1 MMNPW
6 LGITLVLAILAGVMT
21 TLRWVNHRFAPHPEI
36 VRKSL
41 HLGMGLTTL
50 TFPWLF
56 DQSWP
61 VLVLAG
67 VTVPGLLLVRRS
79 GRLKA
84 RLGGV
89 IDGVQRT
96 ESLGEIYF
104 PLGVAGL
111 YLLSSGDPL
120 RYTTSIL
127 LLTLADALAAL
138 IGIRYGQTFYP
149 TSEGYKS
156 IEGSLAFFTA
166 AVVSVL
172 VSLHLFSD
180 LALVEVVLI
189 AVVLSLLVM
198 IVEAVAWRGLDNLL
212 VPIVGF
218 LLLDAFLNMT
228 QGQLI
233 VRLALAIGLI
243 TCAILGRKPDE
254 FAGSAFVSELA
265 GHHLAETSDQS
276 PVLRG

>member
-166 AVVSVL
+166 AVISVL

-198 IVEAVAWRGLDNLL
+198 MVEAIAWRGLDNLL

-233 VRLALAIGLI
+233 ARLALTVGLI
-243 TCAILGRKPDE
+243 TVAMLWRKPANLPDH
-254 FAGSAFVSELA
+254 ALVPEL
-265 GHHLAETSDQS
+265 TSYHFSRDA
-276 PVLRG
+276 

>member
-1 MMNPW
+1 MNPW
-6 LGITLVLAILAGVMT
+6 LGIILVLVILTGVMIS
-21 TLRWVNHRFAPHPEI
+21 LRWVNRRFAPHPEI

-41 HLGMGLTTL
+41 HLAMGLTML

-67 VTVPGLLLVRRS
+67 ITVPGLWLLRRS
-79 GRLKA
+79 ERLQT

-89 IDGVQRT
+89 IDGVNRA

-111 YLLSSGDPL
+111 YLLSNGDPL
-120 RYTTSIL
+120 RFTTSIL

-138 IGIRYGQTFYP
+138 IGIRYGQTLYP

-156 IEGSLAFFTA
+156 VEGSLAFFTA

-180 LALVEVVLI
+180 LLLVEVVLI

-198 IVEAVAWRGLDNLL
+198 MVEAIAWRGLDNLL

-228 QGQLI
+228 QDQL
-233 VRLALAIGLI
+233 VGRLALTVGLI
-243 TCAILGRKPDE
+243 TVAMVWRTPANLPDHALVTE
-254 FAGSAFVSELA
+254 AT
-265 GHHLAETSDQS
+265 GHHLAETPDRS
-276 PVLRG
+276 PVLGG